1 MDLDIL
7 GGGSQLV
14 PSPPLLSF
22 LLLYFWGFS
31 TLFLCL
37 LPLPLVPGVGRRLLV
52 ASILGIFTP
61 PPSTPVMPGP
71 TVNQMPPEHTK
82 DVWRAGLASPGEGV
96 QWARGRERPSLEPWA
111 PVSSWAAGRTLGHG
125 CPSWTLLCHLVAV
138 ICNCG
143 RPRTARGADPVG
155 RFQVCEADRGS
166 PAYPSLGS
174 IARTPPAADRGCVA
188 LLWPG
193 WSPLPLDG
201 GQGLSCPRG

>member
-1 MDLDIL
+1 MPSPLPRL
-7 GGGSQLV
+7 SFSFTFGAFPLCSFASCLCLWYRVWGGGSW
-14 PSPPLLSF
+14 SPP
-22 LLLYFWGFS
+22 FS
-31 TLFLCL
+31 GSSCH
-37 LPLPLVPGVGRRLLV
+37 
-52 ASILGIFTP
+52 
-61 PPSTPVMPGP
+61 PPSTPVMSGP

-82 DVWRAGLASPGEGV
+82 DVRRVGLAAPGDGV
-96 QWARGRERPSLEPWA
+96 QWARGRERPSLEPRA

-125 CPSWTLLCHLVAV
+125 RPSWTLLCHLVAV

-155 RFQVCEADRGS
+155 RFQVCEADQGS

-174 IARTPPAADRGCVA
+174 IARTPPAVDRGCVA

>member
-1 MDLDIL
+1 MCQYVLGCSSAGTGITPRGWHLCRGLPGYFMQILLDS
-7 GGGSQLV
+7 GTGEK
-14 PSPPLLSF
+14 
-22 LLLYFWGFS
+22 
-31 TLFLCL
+31 
-37 LPLPLVPGVGRRLLV
+37 
-52 ASILGIFTP
+52 SILFY
-61 PPSTPVMPGP
+61 
-71 TVNQMPPEHTK
+71 NQMPPEHTK

-201 GQGLSCPRG
+201 GQGLSCPRGYNYN